1 MVMNSARLMGR
12 QALQNGL
19 TLELW
24 DHSRPIAGDRWYVL
38 LEARIAVPVLIYT
51 LPPEL
56 KPQAAQVMAALGD
69 EIIFSQKDERN
80 FIAAS
85 EAPTLLQEMQARVL
99 ALAPGYFGHADF
111 AARFIRR
118 KYAEQQKR

>member
-12 QALQNGL
+12 HALQNGL

-24 DHSRPIAGDRWYVL
+24 DHSRLVAGDRWYVL
-38 LEARIAVPVLIYT
+38 LEARIAVPVRIDT

-56 KPQAAQVMAALGD
+56 KPKAAQVLATLGD
-69 EIIFSQKDERN
+69 EIIFSHNDERN
-80 FIAAS
+80 FIAGS
-85 EAPTLLQEMQARVL
+85 EAPGLLQEMQERVL
-99 ALAPGYFGHADF
+99 ALAPGYFGHDDF
-111 AARFIRR
+111 AARLIRR